1 MQTQENITQQAE
13 KAIIQNLKKCFNQYC
28 NVLSIF
34 MKETKILNY
43 NSTIQKS
50 NDKIK
55 TVWNIIKVRNWQ
67 KNHK

>member
-1 MQTQENITQQAE
+1 
-13 KAIIQNLKKCFNQYC
+13 
-28 NVLSIF
+28 

-67 KNHK
+67 KKSQMKIHMF